1 MDTTTISFGYWLRRW
16 RRARDLTQE
25 ALAQRVGCAVVT
37 ISKFERDELRPSR
50 QVAERLAECLAIA
63 SEERAAFIKAARAEL
78 SVGRIPPTTQPVDDP
93 DTVSPTPMSEMAGS
107 HGQESVAL
115 PTGTVTFLFTDI
127 ADNGSLWQRYPSTMP
142 QALTRY
148 VTLVR
153 NAIGTYGGTIFR
165 AGGELICA
173 AFTSALDALAAALAA
188 QRALQAQAWAES
200 GPLRVRVAL
209 HTGTITPH
217 DGDYTGL
224 PVNRLGC
231 ILEVGHGGQVLLS
244 HVTQE
249 LLRDELPPGVHLLD
263 LGEHR
268 LKDLIRPEH
277 IFQLAAADLPTT
289 FPPLVTL
296 DHVRTNLPTQPTPFT
311 GREPAVAAVRSLLS
325 RGDVR
330 LVTLTGPGGTGKT
343 RLAIQTAAD
352 LLDLFTDGV
361 YLVSLAPISDPEL
374 VTLTIAQTLGVKEG
388 NSQPLLTSLKTYL
401 SDKHLLLLLDNFEQV
416 VAAAPLVA
424 ELLAAAPG
432 LKTLVTSRS
441 PLHIYG
447 EHEYQVPTLALP
459 KLPPVPPLERL
470 RQYEGV
476 RLFIERAQAVKPDF
490 VVTNENAPAV
500 AEICYRLDGLPLAI
514 ELAAARVKLLP
525 PQALLARLSNRL
537 RLLTGGAR
545 DLPARQQTLRGA
557 IAWSEDLLSSNER
570 MLFARLAVFVSGC
583 TLDAVETICHAD
595 GLLESGGLDEV
606 HALLNNSLL
615 RQEDQMGGESRF
627 VMLETIREYAL
638 ERLVAEGQVE
648 QLRQRHAAYY
658 LALAEAAEPKLR
670 GLHQQSWL
678 ERLEAEHDNLRA
690 AMTWA
695 LESGEGS
702 FALRLSAILSPF
714 WEVRGHFTEG
724 RQWLTKALDQ
734 GQDGSAALRAAA
746 FTGAGTMAFCQCD
759 YAQAK
764 QWHQQA
770 LDLYRSLGDE
780 RGMAFALNNL
790 GAQNLRQGDLEA
802 AKEYFAESLKLAQR
816 LGDQWLSAI
825 ALHSLGVLLFQQ
837 CNFEAAMRHFTDSL
851 AIAQQ
856 LEMERLSAMTL
867 QVMGEIARH
876 QRYNARA
883 VDLYSQ
889 SLTLQ
894 RKLGDQY
901 GACYSLVSLGNVAMA
916 EDNHAQAMAFYG
928 EALPLCQ
935 AYDNYEQ
942 AAECLEGMAHAAA
955 RCAQSQRAARL
966 LGVAER
972 LREVIGAPV
981 EVVARQDYATM
992 VAMVRSALDLT
1003 MFERTWL
1010 DGRAM
1015 PLDKAIAYALSNNKN
1030 DERLLNEEL

>member
-78 SVGRIPPTTQPVDDP
+78 SVGRIPPTNQPVDDP

-447 EHEYQVPTLALP
+447 EHEYQVPTLTLP

-525 PQALLARLSNRL
+525 PQALLVRLSSRL

-557 IAWSEDLLSSNER
+557 ITWSEDLLSSNER

-583 TLDAVETICHAD
+583 TLEAVEAICNAD
-595 GLLESGGLDEV
+595 GSLESGGLDEV

-615 RQEDQMGGESRF
+615 RQEEQVHGEPRF

-638 ERLVAEGQVE
+638 ERLVERGEAET
-648 QLRQRHAAYY
+648 LRKEHAAYY
-658 LALAEAAEPKLR
+658 LALAEVGEAKL
-670 GLHQQSWL
+670 QDTEQDEWL
-678 ERLEAEHDNLRA
+678 AQLETEHDNLRA
-690 AMTWA
+690 ALRRT
-695 LESGEGS
+695 LERQDTET
-702 FALRLSAILSPF
+702 ALRLGAALWHF
-714 WEVRGHFTEG
+714 WEVHGHFTEG
-724 RQWLTKALDQ
+724 RRWLEQALGQNQ
-734 GQDGSAALRAAA
+734 GTTLAVRAKS
-746 FTGAGTMAFCQCD
+746 FSGAGTMAWHLGD
-759 YAQAK
+759 YSQAALF
-764 QWHQQA
+764 HQEA
-770 LDLYRSLGDE
+770 LALYRELGDQS
-780 RGMAFALNNL
+780 GMAFALNNI
-790 GAQNLRQGDLEA
+790 GAQAHDQGDFEQA
-802 AKEYFAESLKLAQR
+802 AVYYAEGLDLARASGHQ
-816 LGDQWLSAI
+816 QTVVYI
-825 ALHSLGVLLFQQ
+825 LHNL
-837 CNFEAAMRHFTDSL
+837 
-851 AIAQQ
+851 
-856 LEMERLSAMTL
+856 
-867 QVMGEIARH
+867 GEIAQYQHDYPR
-876 QRYNARA
+876 ARA
-883 VDLYSQ
+883 LYGE
-889 SLTLQ
+889 SLAVSRELGNRWIIANTLMALARITHYQ
-894 RKLGDQY
+894 GDDDQ
-901 GACYSLVSLGNVAMA
+901 ATALFRESLVLLQAVGAKEGIA
-916 EDNHAQAMAFYG
+916 EWLEAWGALQGVQGHA
-928 EALPLCQ
+928 
-935 AYDNYEQ
+935 
-942 AAECLEGMAHAAA
+942 AHAARLYGA
-955 RCAQSQRAARL
+955 AAALRAAIDAPLSLAAQADYERNIATIRAQL
-966 LGVAER
+966 AETVFT
-972 LREVIGAPV
+972 EAWAAG
-981 EVVARQDYATM
+981 Q
-992 VAMVRSALDLT
+992 
-1003 MFERTWL
+1003 
-1010 DGRAM
+1010 AM
-1015 PLDKAIAYALSNNKN
+1015 PLEQVITEALNYSGT
-1030 DERLLNEEL
+1030 EEH